1 MKLQGP
7 KEKEKGIYYEFDTE
21 KNILGEG
28 GMGVVYLG
36 NCYMENGHR
45 IRPVAIKR
53 LKLKEYEIVERTR
66 REANIQLNNDN
77 LVRMYGMI
85 ETLDDAALGLRNYY
99 VISEYLEGVMLDGI
113 LEGRLTGGDGK
124 VYPAISEFYQQYQ
137 SNREEVATYIVRC
150 VLSGVM
156 ALHDAG
162 YIHRDIDPT
171 NIMVTTDGKI
181 KLIDF
186 GIAKQLD
193 TLKTAVSITT
203 PGQFIGKA
211 EYAAP
216 ELLLG
221 DVNRQGFYTDV
232 YAIGIL
238 YYQLLTGHIPFG
250 GSKLQVI
257 DMQMKSK
264 LPLKEIKSRQIRSI
278 IAKATEK
285 EREDRYPT
293 ATHFRVALEELD
305 FNKKT
310 SSQVDKRWILGA
322 ACGMAAALLVGGVG
336 YLLTRPVN
344 ESVPDTPPVT
354 APVAVETDTAASEPS
369 ATQPETAEENKQV
382 QPKEAE
388 TKIAGKEP
396 AKETGTQKSE
406 KQEAKLEQKSEKKT
420 LDLGYATWRGP
431 VSGGK
436 PNGEGVMTF
445 KQTHAIQ
452 GTKKTAH
459 AGDRVEGYFE
469 NGRLSSGTLI
479 TDSSRVA
486 VVAGF

>member
-181 KLIDF
+181 KLIDED
-186 GIAKQLD
+186 GSQHHDAR
-193 TLKTAVSITT
+193 TVH
-203 PGQFIGKA
+203 
-211 EYAAP
+211 
-216 ELLLG
+216 
-221 DVNRQGFYTDV
+221 RQGRVCCAGTV
-232 YAIGIL
+232 VRRREPAGIL
-238 YYQLLTGHIPFG
+238 YRCLCHRHPVLSVADGAHSFRR
-250 GSKLQVI
+250 LQ
-257 DMQMKSK
+257 
-264 LPLKEIKSRQIRSI
+264 
-278 IAKATEK
+278 
-285 EREDRYPT
+285 T
-293 ATHFRVALEELD
+293 ASH
-305 FNKKT
+305 
-310 SSQVDKRWILGA
+310 
-322 ACGMAAALLVGGVG
+322 
-336 YLLTRPVN
+336 
-344 ESVPDTPPVT
+344 
-354 APVAVETDTAASEPS
+354 
-369 ATQPETAEENKQV
+369 
-382 QPKEAE
+382 
-388 TKIAGKEP
+388 
-396 AKETGTQKSE
+396 
-406 KQEAKLEQKSEKKT
+406 
-420 LDLGYATWRGP
+420 
-431 VSGGK
+431 
-436 PNGEGVMTF
+436 
-445 KQTHAIQ
+445 
-452 GTKKTAH
+452 
-459 AGDRVEGYFE
+459 
-469 NGRLSSGTLI
+469 
-479 TDSSRVA
+479 
-486 VVAGF
+486 